1 MMPILRLWLHRYPHL
16 VELLAHRHEQ
26 YNACLEM
33 IERLERE
40 GTLFVIRPSRDVSV
54 PAICKDPQKL
64 KEIYE
69 VGRADAL
76 RRLDELQTFFA

>member
-1 MMPILRLWLHRYPHL
+1 M
-16 VELLAHRHEQ
+16 LAHRHAQ
-26 YNACLEM
+26 YNACLDM

-40 GTLFVIRPSRDVSV
+40 GTVFVIRPSQDVSV

-76 RRLDELQTFFA
+76 DRLDELQAFFA